1 MRKSLKKQV
10 EDSKLI
16 TEKDFQLF
24 TRSVTEFRTFFGLL
38 DWEIF
43 SVLEEADED
52 LGSFR
57 GWMRANF
64 EDRICIIGLSP
75 DWEFNYLKNDRE
87 ICKVAF
93 HECCELL
100 LANLGALG
108 SAKFCSFEMNM
119 AAHEVIRRLEN
130 SVFPLVEER
139 VLGSA
144 NKQLKK
150 ARSKK
155 K

>member
-16 TEKDFQLF
+16 TERDFQLF
-24 TRSVTEFRTFFGLL
+24 TRAVTEFRSFFGLL

-52 LGSFR
+52 LGSSR
-57 GWMRANF
+57 GWMRTNL
-64 EDRICIIGLSP
+64 EDRICVIGLSP
-75 DWEFNYLKNDRE
+75 DWEFSYLKNDRE

-93 HECCELL
+93 HEVCELL
-100 LANLGALG
+100 LASLGALG

-130 SVFPLVEER
+130 SVFPLVE
-139 VLGSA
+139 G
-144 NKQLKK
+144 KILKT
-150 ARSKK
+150 KK